1 MFFSLST
8 LFAYLLSE
16 EEHIESLSSS
26 SPTRKESLLL
36 FLESLERKYDVVGE
50 NVSWCLW
57 LFALVGF
64 FFSFMKFREIF
75 RQKLYRERVGR
86 PSWIQKPV
94 TASTACPDYLA
105 ACPPTQARVSTA
117 PTDVCTDEDMVRLY
131 RSVKDFNTRQQQPHE
146 DYNTYAAALISLAG
160 DAFSELGETSRKYFL
175 YRRFVDG
182 IIDDQIRNRVLEG
195 QILLGN
201 TPSIDQA
208 LRVANSLH
216 RMRHNS
222 STSSHPD
229 VSVTNNNNNTTS
241 SPFSSFSPPF
251 EVEQPPVY
259 LMPVNHQSSASNSPP
274 FVSSSSVYSSVSTSS
289 HSQSRSHCP
298 SVSASHQPHHQSS
311 ASSTTSPPLSSLHYE
326 VNNRVN
332 SVSQLRQHRGGRLL
346 NEEEL
351 VGRMKINGLVFP
363 FLLDTGAVVSVIPE
377 KMYESIVRNSKGV
390 LRLQTRL
397 QPYPHSLQSAS
408 SPLPIVGCFRAKLQ
422 IGQTV
427 LHQQE
432 IVVARMSQNKCL
444 LGRDLISLCP
454 EYQVHFEKIKQA
466 ILHTTVGIDLSTCS
480 SCLSGI
486 NEVNESQ
493 IANGLC
499 RMNAPPNDT
508 SISVE
513 IDQTLIEKIR
523 L

>member
-274 FVSSSSVYSSVSTSS
+274 FVSSSSVYSSV
-289 HSQSRSHCP
+289 
-298 SVSASHQPHHQSS
+298 
-311 ASSTTSPPLSSLHYE
+311 
-326 VNNRVN
+326 
-332 SVSQLRQHRGGRLL
+332 
-346 NEEEL
+346 
-351 VGRMKINGLVFP
+351 
-363 FLLDTGAVVSVIPE
+363 
-377 KMYESIVRNSKGV
+377 
-390 LRLQTRL
+390 
-397 QPYPHSLQSAS
+397 
-408 SPLPIVGCFRAKLQ
+408 
-422 IGQTV
+422 
-427 LHQQE
+427 
-432 IVVARMSQNKCL
+432 
-444 LGRDLISLCP
+444 
-454 EYQVHFEKIKQA
+454 QVHIVSRA
-466 ILHTTVGIDLSTCS
+466 HTVPVFQHHIYHITSRLRVAPLAHRCRVYT
-480 SCLSGI
+480 
-486 NEVNESQ
+486 SQ
-493 IANGLC
+493 PSQFG
-499 RMNAPPNDT
+499 
-508 SISVE
+508 
-513 IDQTLIEKIR
+513 
-523 L
+523 